1 MEAGI
6 NSPPFHPYCRCT
18 TCPYFDDMEG
28 YRASRND
35 EGKTVYEVPANMTY
49 EEWKEKFIYV
59 DKENLKSRGRKKTPI
74 SEETIETP
82 QGIRY
87 YGMNKEKS
95 EKLNQMHDELLKYA
109 KEHNNSNEVA
119 FVIKDDL
126 SSYKTQKGSSTQ
138 LNFSGSALD
147 MLGTSQKLYIAHN
160 HPSNASFSMYDV
172 LFLLENNNVEML
184 SLITNNGRIEAL
196 IKTAKYDK
204 ILSGK
209 VYVALYNKM
218 QPANDAS
225 RDRFVDKLLSIFDA
239 KGWIKWKKK
248 K

>member
-1 MEAGI
+1 ME
-6 NSPPFHPYCRCT
+6 R
-18 TCPYFDDMEG
+18 
-28 YRASRND
+28 
-35 EGKTVYEVPANMTY
+35 K
-49 EEWKEKFIYV
+49 KFIYV

-87 YGMNKEKS
+87 YGMNKEKL

-160 HPSNASFSMYDV
+160 HPSNASFSMHDV
-172 LFLLENNNVEML
+172 FLLENNNVEML

-239 KGWIKWKKK
+239 KRVDKMEKEEVNRRVATKVRWRL
-248 K
+248 